1 MIVGDADRDLEM
13 ATDPFLEAGIDIP
26 NELPY
31 QTPMAKKKFSGLSLN
46 RKDVKTSRTS
56 PPSSMSSLANASLS
70 TMININNNIK
80 NFDRKIGPRK
90 RKGTPS
96 TGNHFQA
103 SGAKTF
109 LDFSHPLQISEVNGK
124 HDSPFSFT
132 FPNNCGNG
140 KVISSLTNFD
150 QSPSIETI
158 NEETSDFNQQISRYT
173 SIIEEENE
181 DDDQDEKEKNT
192 HVDIE
197 VSNNSHISKGS
208 ENTSF

>member
-1 MIVGDADRDLEM
+1 
-13 ATDPFLEAGIDIP
+13 
-26 NELPY
+26 
-31 QTPMAKKKFSGLSLN
+31 MAKKKFSGLSLS

-96 TGNHFQA
+96 TGHHFQA
-103 SGAKTF
+103 SGPKTF
-109 LDFSHPLQISEVNGK
+109 FDSSHPLQISEANGK
-124 HDSPFSFT
+124 HNSPFSFT
-132 FPNNCGNG
+132 FPNNCANG
-140 KVISSLTNFD
+140 KANPSLTNFD

-158 NEETSDFNQQISRYT
+158 NEETGDSNQQISRYT

-181 DDDQDEKEKNT
+181 DDDQDEKEQIT

-197 VSNNSHISKGS
+197 VSNNSHVSKGS
-208 ENTSF
+208 KNTSF